1 MSSSSPFGFPQ
12 FDPSKMDPKVLMQLT
27 QLIQQ
32 LPPDQLSRMQSLM
45 HNAMAG
51 LDVRREM
58 EEFEKNLPPGFREKL
73 MSLMAGQVGTGFT
86 APQASG
92 SPTVIEAESSRST
105 SQEMDVHEARLT
117 ILRAVANGIM
127 PPEEAE
133 KLLFRT

>member
-1 MSSSSPFGFPQ
+1 MNSSSPFGLPP

-32 LPPDQLSRMQSLM
+32 LPPAQLNQMQSLM

-73 MSLMAGQVGTGFT
+73 MSLMASQAGAGFT
-86 APQASG
+86 ASTGAEAAP
-92 SPTVIEAESSRST
+92 IEVQTSSKS
-105 SQEMDVHEARLT
+105 
-117 ILRAVANGIM
+117 
-127 PPEEAE
+127 
-133 KLLFRT
+133 